1 MKHKTKPAP
10 LTPMADAYRG
20 PVQWRQLVD
29 WLREDGVIT
38 AVEADRTIA
47 RCSQAESAQ
56 PALVRLAA
64 VGMQR
69 ASDGQAMDVEELT
82 QHLARRAGLP
92 YLRIDPLRVDA
103 GKVSDTMSATYAER
117 HKVLPVQVTA
127 AEVVVAT
134 SEPFIDDW
142 VAEVE
147 RQSRRSVRRVVA
159 NPAEIKRFTAEFFAL
174 AKSVRAAI
182 KSGGAA
188 GATSFEQLV
197 ELGKTGR
204 QLDANDQGVI
214 QVVDWLWQY
223 AFDQRASDIHLEP
236 RRDQGVIRF
245 RIDGVLHPVYQVPP
259 GVMNAITARVKLL
272 GRMDVVEKRR
282 PQDGRIKTR
291 NPRGDEIEMRL
302 STLPTA
308 FGEKLVMRIFDPDT
322 AVKDLS
328 ALGFT
333 PHDAGRWEQL
343 VSRPHGIILVT
354 GPTGSGKTTTL
365 YSTLRRVAT
374 EEVNVSTIEDPIEK
388 IDPALNQTQVQPQL
402 DFSFAEGVRALMRQ
416 DPDIIMI
423 GEIRDLE
430 TAEMAVQAALTGH
443 LVFSTLHTNDA
454 PSALTRLMELGV
466 PAYLLNATIL
476 GVLAQRLVRTLCPQC
491 KQPDDGASTELLAE
505 AVKPWKI
512 NSGNWRPYKPI
523 GCVDCR
529 MTGFRG
535 RMGIYELL
543 SVTEAFKGLVQH
555 DVGPAPLRKQAV
567 ADGMRPLRLA
577 GAMRAAEGLTTL
589 PEVIAATPPL
599 S

>member
-512 NSGNWRPYKPI
+512 NSGNWRPYKPV
-523 GCVDCR
+523 GCVNCR

>member
-236 RRDQGVIRF
+236 RREQGVIRF

-430 TAEMAVQAALTGH
+430 TAEMAVQVALTGH

-512 NSGNWRPYKPI
+512 NSGNWRPYKPV